1 MPLEEI
7 PSKENHCSRTFEN
20 KEISEEKQLIFDIF
34 LQTYFDPSKN
44 LKTYFKAIFAQT
56 PKKVNKISFSYQAKI
71 ILVT

>member
-44 LKTYFKAIFAQT
+44 LKTYFKAIFA
-56 PKKVNKISFSYQAKI
+56 
-71 ILVT
+71 